1 MHFPR
6 IPIMS
11 QSEAN
16 YLLRENYSP
25 IDWITPRQLAI
36 FWGVERSTIGAAKH
50 RQAYEQVPCIKIGQK
65 TFWSKYEALISWA
78 PSHISEEEKF
88 ELMSILPKLL
98 QAEIDQ
104 GIYSGKTPDN
114 PKSPPTDGKRLDMP
128 GKRVK
133 GVVAF
138 SEGLEMFDPAAAV
151 APRGKKTVPLEVTVL
166 PGKGRKRTT
175 EQVAQYKE
183 NRQKKAYKVAER
195 FPERKKFEMSY
206 LEAMADIITLADWE
220 QIVVRAV
227 NDAVDGDS
235 KARTWI
241 SDYLIGKPITRI
253 ASIAQ
258 VSNSQMGE
266 DERAEYLAAI
276 FQTQISGDDILDVK
290 SFSENR
296 DSAIVNRNDEPDP
309 ATAGRR
315 DTGAEHAL
323 ASTSEE

>member
-25 IDWITPRQLAI
+25 IDWITPRQVAI
-36 FWGVERSTIGAAKH
+36 FWGVERSTIGQAKH
-50 RQAYEQVPCIKIGQK
+50 RKAYDQVPCIKIGQK
-65 TFWSKYEALISWA
+65 TYWSKYEALIAWA

-88 ELMSILPKLL
+88 ELIATLPKLL

-104 GIYSGKTPDN
+104 GIYSGKIPDN
-114 PKSPPTDGKRLDMP
+114 PKSPPTDGIRLDMP

-138 SEGLEMFDPAAAV
+138 SEGLEMFDPANPIKGYPA
-151 APRGKKTVPLEVTVL
+151 KPLEVKVY
-166 PGKGRKRTT
+166 PGLQGKRTP
-175 EQVAQYKE
+175 EKKAEYKE
-183 NRQKKAYKVAER
+183 NRRVEAYKVAER
-195 FPERKKFEMSY
+195 FPVRKKFEMSY
-206 LEAMADIITLADWE
+206 LEAMADIVTLADWE

-227 NDAVDGDS
+227 NDAVGGDS

-296 DSAIVNRNDEPDP
+296 DSAIINRNDEPDP
-309 ATAGRR
+309 ETAGRR

>member
-11 QSEAN
+11 QNEAN
-16 YLLRENYSP
+16 YLLRNNYSP
-25 IDWITPRQLAI
+25 IDWITPRMLAI
-36 FWGVERSTIGAAKH
+36 FWGIERSTIGAANH
-50 RQAYEQVPCIKIGQK
+50 RKAYDQVACIKIGQK
-65 TFWSKYEALISWA
+65 KYWSKYEALVAWA

-88 ELMSILPKLL
+88 ELMATIPKLL

-104 GIYSGKTPDN
+104 GIYSGKIPDN
-114 PKSPPTDGKRLDMP
+114 PIPAPTDGKMLVMP

-138 SEGLEMFDPAAAV
+138 SEGLEMFDPS
-151 APRGKKTVPLEVTVL
+151 APVKPRRENAVPLEVTVL
-166 PGKGRKRTT
+166 PGLLGKRTP
-175 EQVAQYKE
+175 EKKAEYKE
-183 NRQKKAYKVAER
+183 NRRVEAYKVAER
-195 FPERKKFEMSY
+195 FPVRKKFEMSY
-206 LEAMADIITLADWE
+206 LEAMADIVTLADWE

-227 NDAVDGDS
+227 NDAVEGDD
-235 KARTWI
+235 KARGWL

-276 FQTQISGDDILDVK
+276 FQTQISGEDILDVK

-296 DSAIVNRNDEPDP
+296 DSAIINRNDEPDP
-309 ATAGRR
+309 ETSGRR